1 MYTAVYGY
9 QRKLLGV
16 TLKLDLSQK
25 VEGGGGGGNVAM
37 CYCMGQKETALVS
50 NVKAILR
57 HLAATLASKL

>member
-16 TLKLDLSQK
+16 TLKLDLSQR
-25 VEGGGGGGNVAM
+25 VGGGGGNVVM